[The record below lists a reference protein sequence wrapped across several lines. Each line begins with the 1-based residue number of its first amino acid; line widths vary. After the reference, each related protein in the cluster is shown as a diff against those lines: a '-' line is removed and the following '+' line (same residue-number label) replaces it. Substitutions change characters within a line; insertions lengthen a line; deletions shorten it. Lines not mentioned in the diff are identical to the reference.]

1 MEYFSTKNQWI
12 FVPPRNHLCI
22 ESEQNPTLWTT
33 KLLNPRG
40 LQNNSTMENLNF
52 DTSIFFRVTFW
63 SWIGYFL
70 QDLWRFPSL
79 QISANFTASH
89 SSVRMSNFNFEHIS
103 RKDFSTLSGF
113 RKIGLPFC
121 TSVAVTGSQVL
132 LKRRFYSFSPISSY
146 SQYVAKLSK
155 RQKCFS

>member
-52 DTSIFFRVTFW
+52 DISIFFRVTFW

-89 SSVRMSNFNFEHIS
+89 SSVRMS
-103 RKDFSTLSGF
+103 DFYGA
-113 RKIGLPFC
+113 KIFSLG
-121 TSVAVTGSQVL
+121 
-132 LKRRFYSFSPISSY
+132 KRRGLDCQTNLTFFTSHVNCFCRGKRTFLRNVISFKFHYFRNSGIT
-146 SQYVAKLSK
+146 
-155 RQKCFS
+155 